1 MIFSYINIIT
11 EKVVYKYKKE
21 LKNISDDLKII
32 IILINIKL
40 ISNMVI

>member
-1 MIFSYINIIT
+1 MIFSYIYFII

-32 IILINIKL
+32 IILINIDL